1 MLDVHSLFDPAAMA
15 PPATKQEPIGNRLLR
30 QGKVRTPWQDR
41 WTLSHSACAARHSLS
56 PSCSWLSELAGKP

>member
-1 MLDVHSLFDPAAMA
+1 MHSLFDPAAMA
-15 PPATKQEPIGNRLLR
+15 PPATSKSRWENRLLR

-41 WTLSHSACAARHSLS
+41 WTLSHSASAARRSFS